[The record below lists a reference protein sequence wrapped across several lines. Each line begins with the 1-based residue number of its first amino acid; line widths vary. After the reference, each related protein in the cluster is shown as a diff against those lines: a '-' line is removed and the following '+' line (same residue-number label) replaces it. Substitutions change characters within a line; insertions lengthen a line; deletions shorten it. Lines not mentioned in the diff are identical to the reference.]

1 MLKKTDYN
9 VKDTESEGRI
19 PGITA
24 LATTCFLNTVE
35 NEIPKTLVI

>member
-19 PGITA
+19 PGITD